1 MGNKI
6 EKCEDVLN
14 GLKVNWAGYEPPGGE
29 TWRKVFVEEIGP
41 LLRKSRA
48 DAVKELE
55 SIMRNRRNLT
65 RMKGVVQE
73 IREKTEEVA
82 RILDELGF
90 QQKPDVAVATSL
102 ALIQTNISPLEIFSS
117 VTLEKANSQKDIA
130 EIEEDIKFFDAF
142 EAMVE
147 ADAELDKMLYA
158 MLTVEDKYRVKL
170 LRASCRMLTVVEE
183 NREVVRR
190 SKSVVSA
197 KIKGVVAQIIATLD
211 GAYAVTSVYLRQ
223 LKKDYAHHGIAAL
236 ASLVAPE
243 LPRQTIPENLK
254 ISTGVA

>member
-48 DAVKELE
+48 DAMKELE
-55 SIMRNRRNLT
+55 
-65 RMKGVVQE
+65 VVSQGKRTVAKVNE
-73 IREKTEEVA
+73 IVETLREKT
-82 RILDELGF
+82 DELEGLVTTLAGVDPMAASTMMTL
-90 QQKPDVAVATSL
+90 QSCIDVMGRFAKHRMESD
-102 ALIQTNISPLEIFSS
+102 SS
-117 VTLEKANSQKDIA
+117 AKDIA

-158 MLTVEDKYRVKL
+158 MLTVEDKYRVKR

-190 SKSVVSA
+190 TKSVVAA
-197 KIKGVVAQIIATLD
+197 KLKGVVAQIVATLD

-223 LKKDYAHHGIAAL
+223 LKKDYAKSGIAAL

>member
-55 SIMRNRRNLT
+55 
-65 RMKGVVQE
+65 VVTQGK
-73 IREKTEEVA
+73 RTVA
-82 RILDELGF
+82 RVNEIVETLRAKSDELEGL
-90 QQKPDVAVATSL
+90 VSTL
-102 ALIQTNISPLEIFSS
+102 AGVDPMAASTMMTLQSCIGVMGRFAKHRMESDSSAQDIS
-117 VTLEKANSQKDIA
+117 

-170 LRASCRMLTVVEE
+170 LRASCRMLAVVEE

-190 SKSVVSA
+190 SKSVVA
-197 KIKGVVAQIIATLD
+197 NKLKGVVAQIIATLD
-211 GAYAVTSVYLRQ
+211 DAYAVTSVYLRQ
-223 LKKDYAHHGIAAL
+223 LKKDYAKNGIAAL
-236 ASLVAPE
+236 AALEVPE
-243 LPRQTIPENLK
+243 IPRHSIPENLK

>member
-14 GLKVNWAGYEPPGGE
+14 GIKVNWAGYEPPGGE

-55 SIMRNRRNLT
+55 
-65 RMKGVVQE
+65 VVTQGKRTVAKVNE
-73 IREKTEEVA
+73 IVETLRAKS
-82 RILDELGF
+82 DELGGLVSTLAGVDPMAASTMMTL
-90 QQKPDVAVATSL
+90 QSCIDVMGRFAKHRMESD
-102 ALIQTNISPLEIFSS
+102 SS
-117 VTLEKANSQKDIA
+117 AKDIA

-142 EAMVE
+142 EAMIT

-190 SKSVVSA
+190 TKSVVAS
-197 KIKGVVAQIIATLD
+197 KLKGVVAQIIATLD
-211 GAYAVTSVYLRQ
+211 DAYRVTSVYLRQ
-223 LKKDYAHHGIAAL
+223 LKKDYAKSGIAAL

>member
-55 SIMRNRRNLT
+55 
-65 RMKGVVQE
+65 VVTQGK
-73 IREKTEEVA
+73 RTVA
-82 RILDELGF
+82 RLNEIVETLRAKSDELEGL
-90 QQKPDVAVATSL
+90 VSTL
-102 ALIQTNISPLEIFSS
+102 AGVDPMAASTMMTLLSCIDIMGRFAKHRMESDSS
-117 VTLEKANSQKDIA
+117 AKDIA

-158 MLTVEDKYRVKL
+158 MLTVEPKYRVKL

-183 NREVVRR
+183 NREIVRR
-190 SKSVVSA
+190 SKSVVFS
-197 KIKGVVAQIIATLD
+197 KIAHLLKPMLDTLD
-211 GAYAVTSVYLRQ
+211 EAYACTSVFLRK
-223 LKKDYAHHGIAAL
+223 LKKDYGRDGIAAL
-236 ASLVAPE
+236 ASLEVPNI
-243 LPRQTIPENLK
+243 PRHSIPENLK

>member
-48 DAVKELE
+48 DAMKELE
-55 SIMRNRRNLT
+55 
-65 RMKGVVQE
+65 VVTQGK
-73 IREKTEEVA
+73 RTVA
-82 RILDELGF
+82 RLNEIVETLRAKSDELEGL
-90 QQKPDVAVATSL
+90 VSTL
-102 ALIQTNISPLEIFSS
+102 AGVDPMAASTMMTLQSCVEVMGRFAKHRMESDSS
-117 VTLEKANSQKDIA
+117 AKDIA

-170 LRASCRMLTVVEE
+170 LRASCRMLAVVEE

-190 SKSVVSA
+190 TKSIVA
-197 KIKGVVAQIIATLD
+197 NKLKGVVAQIIATLD

-236 ASLVAPE
+236 ASLVAPA
-243 LPRQTIPENLK
+243 LPRQTIPENLQ

>member
-55 SIMRNRRNLT
+55 VITQGKRT
-65 RMKGVVQE
+65 
-73 IREKTEEVA
+73 VA
-82 RILDELGF
+82 RLNEIVETLRAKSDELEGL
-90 QQKPDVAVATSL
+90 VTTL
-102 ALIQTNISPLEIFSS
+102 AGVDPMAASTMMTLQSCVEVMGRFAKHRMESDSS
-117 VTLEKANSQKDIA
+117 AKDIS

-190 SKSVVSA
+190 TKSVVAS
-197 KIKGVVAQIIATLD
+197 KLKGVVAQIVATLD

>member
-48 DAVKELE
+48 DAMKELE
-55 SIMRNRRNLT
+55 
-65 RMKGVVQE
+65 VVSQGKRTVAKVNE
-73 IREKTEEVA
+73 IVETLREKT
-82 RILDELGF
+82 DELEGLVTTLAGVDPMAASTMMTL
-90 QQKPDVAVATSL
+90 QSCIDVMGRFAKHRMESD
-102 ALIQTNISPLEIFSS
+102 SS
-117 VTLEKANSQKDIA
+117 AKDIA

-190 SKSVVSA
+190 TKSVVAA
-197 KIKGVVAQIIATLD
+197 KLKGVVAQIVATLD

-223 LKKDYAHHGIAAL
+223 LKKDYAKSGIAAL